1 MPSDNPYIDPND
13 PNMGSQDPG
22 QSSAAQSTGQLEDLN
37 RQLAANPQVQAFIRS
52 RGGRALTD
60 ADQQQYQ
67 QLIQSLGYSML
78 PNTRIDPSGAIVPNN
93 SDVRNRL
100 LVAAFAWPLA
110 AAGIQALGGAAAAS
124 PNAGL
129 AGAGYTVPGA
139 TLGAAGGAPG
149 VGGLA
154 GLAGADYVVPG
165 AALNTPSTLGARRA
179 ITTIPTVTSRA
190 LPTGGNGIGLPNV
203 SNLLRYGVPAVGS
216 YLSTRTQNNANNDA
230 TQFLQDAV
238 MQGQQIAGNI
248 YGNQMDLFG
257 SARDGALGAY
267 GPYQQVGQQGLAT
280 LAGLAG
286 QNRPDF
292 RLPTLQEAQAMPGY
306 QFGLDQGIK
315 GVNASAA
322 ARGGLLTGG
331 AVKAAERYATDYAT
345 SKYGELANQKL
356 AEYGINTANF
366 ERPWN
371 RAMGLADLGRFGAS
385 GAANAYSDYATQ
397 AGRAGTAYGDQV
409 TDLLTAG
416 ANANAGTTAT
426 NGNNSAG
433 NYRRLAE

>member
-1 MPSDNPYIDPND
+1 MATTEIPSTALPSMGGGKSAHDPND
-13 PNMGSQDPG
+13 ISNYIRTTFNGENVWMNPETGDVIKSDGSRANAFYPDGFVGPTPAQAGGYLDANG
-22 QSSAAQSTGQLEDLN
+22 QFQRTSN
-37 RQLAANPQVQAFIRS
+37 
-52 RGGRALTD
+52 GG
-60 ADQQQYQ
+60 
-67 QLIQSLGYSML
+67 G
-78 PNTRIDPSGAIVPNN
+78 G
-93 SDVRNRL
+93 
-100 LVAAFAWPLA
+100 
-110 AAGIQALGGAAAAS
+110 GI
-124 PNAGL
+124 PAGL
-129 AGAGYTVPGA
+129 AK
-139 TLGAAGGAPG
+139 AAK
-149 VGGLA
+149 
-154 GLAGADYVVPG
+154 Y
-165 AALNTPSTLGARRA
+165 
-179 ITTIPTVTSRA
+179 
-190 LPTGGNGIGLPNV
+190 GI
-203 SNLLRYGVPAVGS
+203 PAVAS
-216 YLSTRTQNNANNDA
+216 YLSTRTQNNANDKAND
-230 TQFLQDAV
+230 FLQNAV

-267 GPYQQVGQQGLAT
+267 SPYQQVGQQGLAS

-286 QNRPDF
+286 QNRADF
-292 RLPTLQEAQAMPGY
+292 RLPTLEEARAMPGY

-331 AVKAAERYATDYAT
+331 AVKAADRFATDYAT

-356 AEYGINTANF
+356 AEYGINTANV

-416 ANANAGTTAT
+416 ANANAANTQAR
-426 NGNNSAG
+426 GNNNART
-433 NYRRLAE
+433 YTRLADLISDYFAGRG